1 MKLEEFDGKP
11 YHMVKISK
19 NGKYVTYHIY
29 RNNRPFLRPT
39 LKGQVISRRQAI
51 GIVNLLNY
59 M

>member
-1 MKLEEFDGKP
+1 MKLDFETKP
-11 YHMVKISK
+11 YHMVKILK

-29 RNNRPFLRPT
+29 RNNKPFLRPV
-39 LKGQVISRRQAI
+39 LKDQVISRRQAI